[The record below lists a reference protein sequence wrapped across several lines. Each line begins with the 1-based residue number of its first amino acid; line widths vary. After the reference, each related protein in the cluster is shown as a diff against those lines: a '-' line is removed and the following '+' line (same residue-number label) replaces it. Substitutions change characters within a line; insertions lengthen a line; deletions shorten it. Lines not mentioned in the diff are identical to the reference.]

1 MLIPN
6 IWLKILSCNRSK
18 LQLTQAEAAKLIG
31 VSQPAYQRYE
41 AGTRTPSIQVVK
53 EMAKAF
59 NVSVDYLTGHSKSK
73 SPDFITVDRNSSPL
87 LFSVVDRCKEYD
99 EEHLR
104 NLLTL
109 LESQGLD

>member
-1 MLIPN
+1 MQSN
-6 IWLKILSCNRSK
+6 IKTERLAECRNK
-18 LQLTQAEAAKLIG
+18 LQLTQAQAAELIG
-31 VSQPAYQRYE
+31 VTQPAYQRYE
-41 AGTRTPSIQVVK
+41 AGTRTPSIHVVK

-59 NVSVDYLTGHSKSK
+59 NVSVDYLTGNSKSK
-73 SPDFITVDRNSSPL
+73 SPDFITVDKNSSPL

-104 NLLTL
+104 NLLAL